1 MAEYKQPQIVANG
14 DIGYKKDPNRL
25 KSQEVDCCT
34 PAMRVSVGDPANTR
48 MNRHGETQI
57 RGCGAATKG
66 TKARGPMA

>member
-1 MAEYKQPQIVANG
+1 MAEYKKPQVVPNA
-14 DIGYKKDPNRL
+14 DIAYKKDPNRM
-25 KSQEVDCCT
+25 KAQDVDYNT

-48 MNRHGETQI
+48 INRHGETQI